1 MFGKLPH
8 IAVPSDVLFTIGG
21 YPVYNTFLITILSA
35 LVIIGMFYIA
45 LRKSRIIPHRA
56 QNLVEWIFTSILN
69 LCYEV
74 AGKKNGRRFFPWVL
88 TIFLLVLISN
98 WWEVIP
104 GIETI
109 GTKSA
114 EVPGCP
120 EQLSGILL
128 WGNSANCIVPWLR
141 PPSTDL
147 NFTIALAVISVV
159 ATQIYGF
166 KVLGAGKQLGR
177 YFTLKDGP
185 MGLVVGLLELA
196 LEPLRI
202 LSLSFRLFGNLF
214 AGDVLLLVIG
224 FLLPVVGVIPFYFL
238 ELFVGF
244 IQAFVFAFLT
254 LIFMTLGTTAHG
266 HEDHEEEHMAEVAH
280 EDHARVEHALKREE
294 VPVA

>member
-1 MFGKLPH
+1 MACIASSLHSSEGRQRARTIAEQARERQPGSEGSAFVFGKLPH

-141 PPSTDL
+141 PP
-147 NFTIALAVISVV
+147 
-159 ATQIYGF
+159 
-166 KVLGAGKQLGR
+166 
-177 YFTLKDGP
+177 
-185 MGLVVGLLELA
+185 
-196 LEPLRI
+196 
-202 LSLSFRLFGNLF
+202 RL
-214 AGDVLLLVIG
+214 
-224 FLLPVVGVIPFYFL
+224 
-238 ELFVGF
+238 
-244 IQAFVFAFLT
+244 T
-254 LIFMTLGTTAHG
+254 
-266 HEDHEEEHMAEVAH
+266 
-280 EDHARVEHALKREE
+280 
-294 VPVA
+294 